1 MKSMKE
7 TTTKVVAGALVQYED
22 SLLLLRRAR
31 DFRGV
36 NTGKGIWEPPGGT
49 VEPGEKVED
58 ALRREVREE
67 TGIKADESEPELV
80 TVLNYV
86 VEDKQAAVHR
96 FHVLYAVFL
105 DDMPKITLDDEHDEY
120 AMVRSKAQLDELNM
134 IEELREFIG
143 ELVS

>member
-22 SLLLLRRAR
+22 ALLLLRRAR

-49 VEPGEKVED
+49 VEPGEKIDD

-80 TVLNYV
+80 AVLNYV
-86 VEDKQAAVHR
+86 IEDKQAAVHR

-120 AMVRSKAQLDELNM
+120 AMVRSRAQLDELNM